1 MADGVWNES
10 GKESAMADGVW
21 NEPGKESLCPAVIND
36 SLPDAIG
43 DASPEA
49 STLASNSKILF
60 LVLLFVLFYV
70 ASALLAVMSLVF
82 FLCGLIVNQFYFR
95 ICIDLASLALLA
107 SSVHLVVC
115 AAFEERISS
124 SGTKLGK
131 ERMVDGPWKESA
143 KESLCPEGIQEN
155 LPDDTGDVIGLP
167 EQTKTFPHSKMLR
180 ISSLVVSLCLTKV
193 LLAAMSVIFVLCGIF
208 INPLYFWVSVILAV
222 LALLSAWLHLHE
234 EYFLS
239 LNKI

>member
-10 GKESAMADGVW
+10 GKAMADGFW
-21 NEPGKESLCPAVIND
+21 NELRKESRCPAVISD
-36 SLPDAIG
+36 SLPDATG

-49 STLASNSKILF
+49 SMLASNTKIIFLALL
-60 LVLLFVLFYV
+60 LVLLYV
-70 ASALLAVMSLVF
+70 ASVLLAEMSVVF
-82 FLCGLIVNQFYFR
+82 FLCGIIVNPIYVWVSIR
-95 ICIDLASLALLA
+95 LTALALLTA
-107 SSVHLVVC
+107 MLHLVVC
-115 AAFEERISS
+115 AAFEARISS
-124 SGTKLGK
+124 SGTTLGK
-131 ERMVDGPWKESA
+131 ERTVDGPWKESA

-155 LPDDTGDVIGLP
+155 LPGDAGDVIGLP
-167 EQTKTFPHSKMLR
+167 EQTKAFPHSKMLR

-239 LNKI
+239 LNKT